1 MDKLLRTQI
10 VNEVSQSVALATETY
25 KEEWVNGDQLIALF
39 GMFTKGWLKT
49 YGHLLPRTR
58 AEVTE
63 QDGRKRTTAWAYPR
77 HKIARMVANNE
88 IKHLTLKNCIR
99 LSP

>member
-10 VNEVSQSVALATETY
+10 VNEVSQSVALAMETY

-63 QDGRKRTTAWAYPR
+63 QDGRKRTTEWSYPR

-88 IKHLTLKNCIR
+88 IKHLTLKIAYD
-99 LSP
+99 

>member
-10 VNEVSQSVALATETY
+10 VNEVSQSVAFAMETY
-25 KEEWVNGDQLIALF
+25 KEEWVNGDQLIAHF

-88 IKHLTLKNCIR
+88 IKHLTLKNCIHI
-99 LSP
+99 SP

>member
-10 VNEVSQSVALATETY
+10 VNEVSQSVTLAMETY
-25 KEEWVNGDQLIALF
+25 KEEWISGDQLIAYF

>member
-10 VNEVSQSVALATETY
+10 VNEVSQSVALAMETY